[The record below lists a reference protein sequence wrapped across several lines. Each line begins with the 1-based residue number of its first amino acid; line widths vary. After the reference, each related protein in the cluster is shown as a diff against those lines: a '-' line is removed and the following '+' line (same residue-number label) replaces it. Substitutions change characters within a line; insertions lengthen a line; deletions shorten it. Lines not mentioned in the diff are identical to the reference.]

1 MSQTSG
7 DAWEHKGGEE
17 ETMPSLPVL
26 YLSPLFVT
34 STQALWKM
42 ALESLDFLV
51 FGQTKA
57 ATWEPRFY
65 LKY

>member
-1 MSQTSG
+1 
-7 DAWEHKGGEE
+7 
-17 ETMPSLPVL
+17 MPSLPVL
-26 YLSPLFVT
+26 YLLLLFVT

-42 ALESLDFLV
+42 ALESLDLV

-57 ATWEPRFY
+57 AKWEPQFY

>member
-1 MSQTSG
+1 
-7 DAWEHKGGEE
+7 
-17 ETMPSLPVL
+17 MPSLPVL

-57 ATWEPRFY
+57 AMWEPRFY